1 MEKHY
6 VCSFAEALENSPLSC
21 TPSPTPSHFF
31 FLLSIPKFTFLR
43 SEVCTLLLCNPHSPP
58 DLDHHYVMV
67 PTAKA
72 ALYYHLPQQL
82 LLVIDQQVQL
92 CLVPSWPL
100 KDLYD
105 KVIPDTLQK
114 SSWQLVCCCISLT
127 ANVREDEV
135 PQENQG
141 R

>member
-1 MEKHY
+1 
-6 VCSFAEALENSPLSC
+6 
-21 TPSPTPSHFF
+21 
-31 FLLSIPKFTFLR
+31 
-43 SEVCTLLLCNPHSPP
+43 
-58 DLDHHYVMV
+58 MV